1 MDKKSIICASLAAA
15 ILYTSAAIALEKQS
29 HTAYASSVSIIY
41 GDVDQNNTIDSF
53 DALTTLRASAK
64 ITSLSALQTAIA
76 DVDGDEVITAS
87 DALDILRFSAGMR
100 PSYHTGQSD
109 NLDTPEL
116 DSRLPLTVDSDKE
129 NSSASSSSSTGT
141 SSKETSSSNTSS
153 KTTSSHTTSSN
164 THNSSNTTTSNTSSK
179 TTSAHGST
187 SSNTSSKTTSSKAT
201 SSQNTSSKTTSS
213 KVTSSQNT
221 SSKTTS
227 SNNTSSKVTS
237 SQTTSSHNTSSTTSS
252 HSTSSQTSSTTPTCN
267 HARAYE
273 KTKDHRYALN
283 WSVCSVC
290 GDRNLTSIAD
300 IEGSG
305 WTGTAYNAGF
315 RTDWNVDATC
325 DGMFTRV
332 PDPATAINITD
343 EYWQR
348 GQAQYAKPQEYP
360 RDDVTSITRDGGELY
375 KIQDPLYRRRVQDPE
390 TGIVDWDYSSELTPT
405 TAVETNR
412 NVLYHAQT
420 EPDENGWYG
429 SNNEPG
435 DITRWDDNIFFK
447 FGEPNIYKAM
457 KNHNYT
463 RFNGWQEWLN
473 NGHMYV
479 ANASM
484 MKFNSWH
491 GSNCH
496 GEVSCAISDYPH
508 EELQL
513 GKHMFETAEFYIA
526 QEPTGTWYCPDCGK
540 TFDHQP

>member
-116 DSRLPLTVDSDKE
+116 DLDSRLPLTVDSDKE

-164 THNSSNTTTSNTSSK
+164 THNSSDTTTSNTSSK
-179 TTSAHGST
+179 TTSSHGST

-201 SSQNTSSKTTSS
+201 SSNNTSSKTTSS

-252 HSTSSQTSSTTPTCN
+252 HNTSSQTTSSQNTSSTGPQ
-267 HARAYE
+267 H
-273 KTKDHRYALN
+273 
-283 WSVCSVC
+283 
-290 GDRNLTSIAD
+290 
-300 IEGSG
+300 
-305 WTGTAYNAGF
+305 
-315 RTDWNVDATC
+315 TDTEEV
-325 DGMFTRV
+325 
-332 PDPATAINITD
+332 
-343 EYWQR
+343 
-348 GQAQYAKPQEYP
+348 
-360 RDDVTSITRDGGELY
+360 
-375 KIQDPLYRRRVQDPE
+375 
-390 TGIVDWDYSSELTPT
+390 
-405 TAVETNR
+405 VETTRTNCIAWVYCPICDTLIFDGVEGDTVFDYDEECYDHGGTLDDKFRFREPINGTPIYENDVMMVYECVDDRPAFQVKTQDGTTVNMGGGRTYHIYLNKNVNGGQMDTALALARGHCEVSHCYMEDANR
-412 NVLYHAQT
+412 WVDDEWLASRLRENWIKFGKAGEVEKANNCLALYNRVKHYNQGQIWY
-420 EPDENGWYG
+420 EDENGKV
-429 SNNEPG
+429 
-435 DITRWDDNIFFK
+435 IIFIDPFECISVGGMDESE
-447 FGEPNIYKAM
+447 FP
-457 KNHNYT
+457 T
-463 RFNGWQEWLN
+463 
-473 NGHMYV
+473 MYEY
-479 ANASM
+479 N
-484 MKFNSWH
+484 K
-491 GSNCH
+491 
-496 GEVSCAISDYPH
+496 H
-508 EELQL
+508 EEIW
-513 GKHMFETAEFYIA
+513 TDWYTYTV
-526 QEPTGTWYCPDCGK
+526 PTN
-540 TFDHQP
+540 

>member
-164 THNSSNTTTSNTSSK
+164 THDSSNTTTSNTSSK
-179 TTSAHGST
+179 TTSSHGST

-237 SQTTSSHNTSSTTSS
+237 SQTTSSHNTSSTT
-252 HSTSSQTSSTTPTCN
+252 TSSQNTSSTEPQHTDTEEVVETTRTNCIAWVYCPICDTLIFDGVRGGHRFDSDPECYDHGGTLDDKFRFREPINGTPI
-267 HARAYE
+267 YE
-273 KTKDHRYALN
+273 
-283 WSVCSVC
+283 
-290 GDRNLTSIAD
+290 
-300 IEGSG
+300 
-305 WTGTAYNAGF
+305 
-315 RTDWNVDATC
+315 
-325 DGMFTRV
+325 
-332 PDPATAINITD
+332 
-343 EYWQR
+343 
-348 GQAQYAKPQEYP
+348 
-360 RDDVTSITRDGGELY
+360 DDVMIVYECIDDRPAFQVKTQDGHG
-375 KIQDPLYRRRVQDPE
+375 RRTHIPHIHQ
-390 TGIVDWDYSSELTPT
+390 
-405 TAVETNR
+405 
-412 NVLYHAQT
+412 QKCK
-420 EPDENGWYG
+420 
-429 SNNEPG
+429 
-435 DITRWDDNIFFK
+435 RW
-447 FGEPNIYKAM
+447 
-457 KNHNYT
+457 T
-463 RFNGWQEWLN
+463 
-473 NGHMYV
+473 NGHCT
-479 ANASM
+479 ST
-484 MKFNSWH
+484 
-491 GSNCH
+491 CRRT
-496 GEVSCAISDYPH
+496 C
-508 EELQL
+508 
-513 GKHMFETAEFYIA
+513 
-526 QEPTGTWYCPDCGK
+526 
-540 TFDHQP
+540 